1 MSNFSVIYFKSEILN
16 AFVLISYSYL
26 KSNRKIILNA
36 IKFINKK
43 TDLLKYIQ
51 QNNLKLPKEKDTIE
65 ENIIKN
71 LIVLIKNYFSGK
83 KVELYE
89 GVKHLNINLELDEK
103 FPTEFSQKVI
113 NYLIKSVTYG
123 KLTSY
128 WEIGENIGSKAY
140 RAIGNVLK
148 KNPLPIIIPCH
159 RVINKSGKIG
169 GFMGKIN
176 NEWQQNLKPK
186 LLNIEG
192 FKNLQI

>member
-16 AFVLISYSYL
+16 VFVSISYNYL
-26 KSNRKIILNA
+26 KSNRKIILNT

-103 FPTEFSQKVI
+103 FPTEFSRKI
-113 NYLIKSVTYG
+113 IDYLIKNVTYG
-123 KLTSY
+123 KITSY
-128 WEIGENIGSKAY
+128 WEIGENIDSKAY

-148 KNPLPIIIPCH
+148 KNPLPLIIPCH

-169 GFMGKIN
+169 GFMGKVN